1 MEPLQQPP
9 AQPPLETRE
18 TRDRLLEEAEPLFA
32 ERGFEA
38 TSVRDITA
46 AAGANLA
53 AVNYHFG
60 GKDKLYR
67 EVFRRRLTAV
77 KEQRLAAV
85 RAAAARP
92 DVGLEDLVRSFTEA
106 VLAPF
111 VDVREGVRVTQLV
124 VREFA
129 DPHLQEPLCAES
141 FAGYES
147 ELCALLRRTV
157 PGLTEEAARFGL
169 LWLYGITWQIVF
181 EVKKTPSLNA
191 CPGLGCS
198 YQEAV
203 DHAVQFTCA
212 GLRAAA
218 GKESPWQGE

>member
-1 MEPLQQPP
+1 MEPFQQPQAP
-9 AQPPLETRE
+9 PPLETRE
-18 TRDRLLEEAEPLFA
+18 TRNRLLEEAERLFA

-67 EVFRRRLTAV
+67 EVFRRRLNAV

-85 RAAAARP
+85 RAAAAR
-92 DVGLEDLVRSFTEA
+92 DDGLEDLVRSFTEA

-129 DPHLQEPLCAES
+129 DPHLEDPLCAES
-141 FAGYES
+141 FAGYEE
-147 ELCALLRRTV
+147 ELCALLRRRA
-157 PGLTEEAARFGL
+157 PGLTEEAARLGL

-198 YQEAV
+198 YQQAI
-203 DHAVQFTCA
+203 DHAVRFTCA
-212 GLRAAA
+212 GLRATA

>member
-1 MEPLQQPP
+1 MEPLPQPP
-9 AQPPLETRE
+9 TPPPLETRE
-18 TRDRLLEEAEPLFA
+18 TRNRLLDEAERLFA

-77 KEQRLAAV
+77 KEQREAAV
-85 RAAAARP
+85 HAAAERP
-92 DVGLEDLVRSFTEA
+92 HVTLEHLVRSFTEA

-129 DPHLQEPLCAES
+129 DPHLEDPLCAES
-141 FAGYES
+141 FAGYEA
-147 ELCALLRRTV
+147 ELVSLLRRTA
-157 PGLTEEAARFGL
+157 PGLTEEAARLGL

-181 EVKKTPSLNA
+181 EVKKTPGLNA

-198 YQEAV
+198 YQQAI
-203 DHAVQFTCA
+203 DHAVRFTCA
-212 GLRAAA
+212 GLRAAS

>member
-1 MEPLQQPP
+1 MDPLQQAHPP
-9 AQPPLETRE
+9 PPLETRE
-18 TRDRLLEEAEPLFA
+18 TRDRLLDEAERLFA

-67 EVFRRRLTAV
+67 EVFRRLLTAVREQRLTAV
-77 KEQRLAAV
+77 REAAG
-85 RAAAARP
+85 RP
-92 DVGLEDLVRSFTEA
+92 DATLESIVRSFTEA

-111 VDVREGVRVTQLV
+111 VDVREGVLVTQLV
-124 VREFA
+124 IREFA
-129 DPHLQEPLCAES
+129 DPRLEEPLCAES
-141 FAGYES
+141 FAGYEE
-147 ELCALLRRTV
+147 ELRALLRRTV
-157 PGLTEEAARFGL
+157 PGLSEEAVRLGL

-181 EVKKTPSLNA
+181 EVKKTPALNA
-191 CPGLGCS
+191 CPGPGCS

-203 DHAVQFTCA
+203 DHAVRFTCA

>member
-1 MEPLQQPP
+1 
-9 AQPPLETRE
+9 
-18 TRDRLLEEAEPLFA
+18 
-32 ERGFEA
+32 
-38 TSVRDITA
+38 VRDITS

-67 EVFRRRLTAV
+67 EVFRSLLTAV
-77 KEQRLAAV
+77 KEQRLEAV
-85 RAAAARP
+85 RAAARRP
-92 DVGLEDLVRSFTEA
+92 DVSLEHLVRSFTEA

-111 VDVREGVRVTQLV
+111 VEVREGVRVTQLV

-129 DPHLQEPLCAES
+129 DPHLADPLCAET
-141 FAGYES
+141 FAEYEG
-147 ELCALLRRTV
+147 ELRALLCRTL
-157 PGLTEEAARFGL
+157 PGLSEEAARLGL

-181 EVKKTPSLNA
+181 EVKKTPTLNA
-191 CPGLGCS
+191 CPGLGCT

-203 DHAVQFTCA
+203 DHAVRFTCA

>member
-1 MEPLQQPP
+1 MEPLPQPTI
-9 AQPPLETRE
+9 ETRE
-18 TRDRLLEEAEPLFA
+18 TPDRLLDEAERLFA
-32 ERGFEA
+32 DRGFEA

-67 EVFRRRLTAV
+67 EVFRRLLTSV
-77 KEQRLAAV
+77 KEQRLTAV
-85 RAAAARP
+85 RGAAGRP
-92 DVGLEDLVRSFTEA
+92 GATLESIVRSFTEA

-111 VDVREGVRVTQLV
+111 VDVRAGVRVSQLV

-129 DPHLQEPLCAES
+129 DPRLEEPLCAES
-141 FAGYES
+141 FAGYEG
-147 ELCALLRRTV
+147 ELRALLRRTV
-157 PGLTEEAARFGL
+157 PGLSEEDARLGL

-181 EVKKTPSLNA
+181 EVKKTPALNA
-191 CPGLGCS
+191 CPGPGCS

-203 DHAVQFTCA
+203 DHAVRFTCA

-218 GKESPWQGE
+218 GKE